1 MSYRGHE
8 KERPGPGLSWLS
20 CLRQHCA
27 VQKEIITSTKNKSP
41 LCGSHCPGDEAQP
54 PHDSFPDALQSKP
67 RKRNNHTPEIHPGS
81 WSQSNSGEEV
91 TGSLHCH
98 TTSRVSLALPVWTNL
113 HRKSGSPPPATVLQV
128 TLKPPLVAALRKQL
142 SPRSTPRVT
151 SSADWRVACSR
162 CSWAGHC
169 GPWVTKYSSSSSSSF

>member
-8 KERPGPGLSWLS
+8 KERPGPGLSLLS

-27 VQKEIITSTKNKSP
+27 VQKEIITSTINKSP

-54 PHDSFPDALQSKP
+54 PHDAFPDALQSKP

-81 WSQSNSGEEV
+81 WSQSDGGEGV

-98 TTSRVSLALPVWTNL
+98 TTSGVSLALPVWTNL
-113 HRKSGSPPPATVLQV
+113 HRKEREPPSCHGATGDSEATTCSCSEEAAEPPVHTKSPAVLTGEWPVPAAPGLVTVV
-128 TLKPPLVAALRKQL
+128 P
-142 SPRSTPRVT
+142 
-151 SSADWRVACSR
+151 
-162 CSWAGHC
+162 G
-169 GPWVTKYSSSSSSSF
+169 